1 MKLEVIDEQVAAIT
15 ELFCVIII
23 RNNNNKFIYKIAK
36 GETLLARKHPAS
48 AEIHQQLDHLHA
60 SWRKL
65 LLESGNRGRGLEE
78 AQDILEFNN
87 QVEKIEAWIRD
98 KEMMVQAGDTGKD
111 YEHCLSLQRKLDDVD
126 SDMRVDDSR
135 IKSINALADK
145 LIKQVKSLA

>member
-1 MKLEVIDEQVAAIT
+1 MLGQ
-15 ELFCVIII
+15 
-23 RNNNNKFIYKIAK
+23 
-36 GETLLARKHPAS
+36 KHPAS
-48 AEIHQQLDHLHA
+48 CEIHEQLEQLYS
-60 SWRKL
+60 SWRRL
-65 LLESGNRGRGLEE
+65 LVESGNRGRGLEE

-135 IKSINALADK
+135 IKAINALADK
-145 LIKQVKSLA
+145 LMKQVTILYKFCHNDVFPR